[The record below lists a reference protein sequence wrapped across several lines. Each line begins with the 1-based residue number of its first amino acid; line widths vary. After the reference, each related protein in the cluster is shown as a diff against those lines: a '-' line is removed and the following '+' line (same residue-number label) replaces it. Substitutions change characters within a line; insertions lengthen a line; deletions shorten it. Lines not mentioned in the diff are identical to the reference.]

1 MSDDNDD
8 NSCDIDDPSRG
19 LKIMTMIITKTLNKF
34 KRKFVP
40 GGGKTNSK
48 ENLSQAEEKQRE
60 AMKKEDDAKKA
71 DATVSQRNN
80 MVKIN

>member
-1 MSDDNDD
+1 
-8 NSCDIDDPSRG
+8 
-19 LKIMTMIITKTLNKF
+19 MIITKTLNKI
-34 KRKFVP
+34 KKKIIP

-60 AMKKEDDAKKA
+60 ALKKEDDAKKA
-71 DATVSQRNN
+71 DATVSIRNN